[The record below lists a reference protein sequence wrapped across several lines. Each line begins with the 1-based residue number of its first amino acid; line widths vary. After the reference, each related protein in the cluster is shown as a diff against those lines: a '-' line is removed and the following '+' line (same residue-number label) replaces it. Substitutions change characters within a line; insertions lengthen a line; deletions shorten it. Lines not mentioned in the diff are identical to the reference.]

1 MVRVRVYFRLV
12 LNVNVRFWV
21 CRIYNRKTKGPVSD
35 GPITTAFNF
44 NNLVSLV
51 TFQHSTPLD
60 SNFTS
65 AIR

>member
-1 MVRVRVYFRLV
+1 MLMLGFGFVGSITVKL
-12 LNVNVRFWV
+12 
-21 CRIYNRKTKGPVSD
+21 KGPMSD

-44 NNLVSLV
+44 NNLVTLV
-51 TFQHSTPLD
+51 TFQHSVPLD